1 MTMSMAKVIVKEKR
15 DVIQAQLFRCSARG
29 QKDLLITP
37 GNYGEGVLADKLNLN
52 LENMVKC
59 GGFIG
64 ETIDMAAESGINSLL
79 LAGHL
84 GKMIQIASG
93 LQDEYERQKDDGMEV
108 LADCVLL
115 AGGDAGVS
123 QRILYCNTMDEAIEA
138 LWMTAFLQ
146 PAMVQ
151 LMHRVD
157 CMLKG
162 YAESRIQIEALVF
175 SNRYGM
181 LGKTPGAEQLI
192 MLHRKLL

>member
-1 MTMSMAKVIVKEKR
+1 MAKENHNEKLAA
-15 DVIQAQLFRCSARG
+15 IQAQLSRYSKRG
-29 QKDLLITP
+29 KKDLLITP

-64 ETIDMAAESGINSLL
+64 KTIDMAAELGINSLL

-84 GKMIQIASG
+84 GRMIQIVNG
-93 LQDEYERQKDDGMEV
+93 IQDADERQSDDNMEV

-123 QRILYCNTMDEAIEA
+123 QRLLYCNTMDEAVEA

-146 PAMVQ
+146 PAVAQ
-151 LMHRVD
+151 LMRRAGRVLAD
-157 CMLKG
+157 HAG
-162 YAESRIQIEALVF
+162 ARIQVEALVF

-181 LGKTPGAEQLI
+181 LGKTPGAEELI

>member
-1 MTMSMAKVIVKEKR
+1 MAKENHNEKLAA
-15 DVIQAQLFRCSARG
+15 IQAQLSRYSKRG
-29 QKDLLITP
+29 KKDLLITP

-64 ETIDMAAESGINSLL
+64 KTIDMAAELGINSLL

-84 GKMIQIASG
+84 GRMIQIVNG
-93 LQDEYERQKDDGMEV
+93 IQDADERQSDDNMEV

-115 AGGDAGVS
+115 AGGDVGVS
-123 QRILYCNTMDEAIEA
+123 QRLLYCNTMDEAVEA

-146 PAMVQ
+146 PAVAQ
-151 LMHRVD
+151 LMRRAGRVLAD
-157 CMLKG
+157 HAG
-162 YAESRIQIEALVF
+162 ARIQVEALVF

-181 LGKTPGAEQLI
+181 LGKTPGAEELI

>member
-1 MTMSMAKVIVKEKR
+1 MDMAKENHNEKLAA
-15 DVIQAQLFRCSARG
+15 IQAQLSRYSKRG
-29 QKDLLITP
+29 KKDLLITP

-64 ETIDMAAESGINSLL
+64 KTIDMAAELGINSLL

-84 GKMIQIASG
+84 GRMIQIING
-93 LQDEYERQKDDGMEV
+93 IQDADERQSDDNMEV

-115 AGGDAGVS
+115 AGGDVGVS
-123 QRILYCNTMDEAIEA
+123 QRLLYCNTMDEAVEA

-146 PAMVQ
+146 PAVAQ
-151 LMHRVD
+151 LMRRAGRVLAD
-157 CMLKG
+157 HAG
-162 YAESRIQIEALVF
+162 ARIQVEALVF

-181 LGKTPGAEQLI
+181 LGKTPGAEELI

>member
-1 MTMSMAKVIVKEKR
+1 MDMAKENHNEKLAA
-15 DVIQAQLFRCSARG
+15 IQAQLSRYSERG
-29 QKDLLITP
+29 KKDLLITP

-64 ETIDMAAESGINSLL
+64 KTIDMAAELGINSLL

-84 GKMIQIASG
+84 GRMIQIVNG
-93 LQDEYERQKDDGMEV
+93 IQDVDERQDDDSVEV

-123 QRILYCNTMDEAIEA
+123 QRLLYCNTMDEAVEA

-146 PAMVQ
+146 PAVAQ
-151 LMHRVD
+151 LMRRAGRVLAD
-157 CMLKG
+157 HAG
-162 YAESRIQIEALVF
+162 ARIQVEALAF

-181 LGKTPGAEQLI
+181 LGKTPGAEELI

>member
-1 MTMSMAKVIVKEKR
+1 MAKENHNEKLAA
-15 DVIQAQLFRCSARG
+15 IQAQLSRYSERG
-29 QKDLLITP
+29 KKDLLITP

-64 ETIDMAAESGINSLL
+64 KTIDMAAELGINSLL
-79 LAGHL
+79 LAGRL
-84 GKMIQIASG
+84 GRMIQIVNG
-93 LQDEYERQKDDGMEV
+93 IQDADERQDDDSVEV

-123 QRILYCNTMDEAIEA
+123 QRLLYCNTMDEAVEA

-146 PAMVQ
+146 PAVAQ
-151 LMHRVD
+151 LMRRAGRVLAD
-157 CMLKG
+157 HAG
-162 YAESRIQIEALVF
+162 ARIQVEALAF

-181 LGKTPGAEQLI
+181 LGKTPGAEELI

>member
-1 MTMSMAKVIVKEKR
+1 MAKENHNEKLAA
-15 DVIQAQLFRCSARG
+15 IQAQLSRYSERG
-29 QKDLLITP
+29 KKDLLITP

-64 ETIDMAAESGINSLL
+64 RTIDMAAELGINSLL

-84 GKMIQIASG
+84 GRMIQIVNG
-93 LQDEYERQKDDGMEV
+93 IQDADERQDDDNVEV

-123 QRILYCNTMDEAIEA
+123 QRLLYCNTMDEAVEA

-146 PAMVQ
+146 PAVAQ
-151 LMHRVD
+151 LMRRAGRVLAD
-157 CMLKG
+157 HAG
-162 YAESRIQIEALVF
+162 ARIQVEALAF

-181 LGKTPGAEQLI
+181 LGKTPGAEELI

>member
-1 MTMSMAKVIVKEKR
+1 MAKENHNEKLAA
-15 DVIQAQLFRCSARG
+15 IQAQLSRYSKRG
-29 QKDLLITP
+29 KKDLLITP
-37 GNYGEGVLADKLNLN
+37 ENYGEGVLADKLNLN

-64 ETIDMAAESGINSLL
+64 KTIDMAAELGINSLL

-84 GKMIQIASG
+84 GRMIQIVNG
-93 LQDEYERQKDDGMEV
+93 IQDADERQSDDNMEV

-123 QRILYCNTMDEAIEA
+123 QRLLYCNTMDEAVEA

-146 PAMVQ
+146 PAVAQ
-151 LMHRVD
+151 LMRRAGRVLAD
-157 CMLKG
+157 HAG
-162 YAESRIQIEALVF
+162 ARIQVEALVF

-181 LGKTPGAEQLI
+181 LGKTPGAEELI

>member
-1 MTMSMAKVIVKEKR
+1 MDMAKENHNEKLAA
-15 DVIQAQLFRCSARG
+15 IQAQLSRSSERG
-29 QKDLLITP
+29 KKDLLITP

-64 ETIDMAAESGINSLL
+64 RTIDMAAELGINSLL

-84 GKMIQIASG
+84 GRMIQIVNG
-93 LQDEYERQKDDGMEV
+93 IQDADERQDDDSVEV

-123 QRILYCNTMDEAIEA
+123 QRLLYCNTMDEAVEA

-146 PAMVQ
+146 PAVAQ
-151 LMHRVD
+151 LMRRAGRVLAD
-157 CMLKG
+157 HAG
-162 YAESRIQIEALVF
+162 ARIQVEALAF

-181 LGKTPGAEQLI
+181 LGKTPGAEELI

>member
-1 MTMSMAKVIVKEKR
+1 MDMAKENHNEKLAA
-15 DVIQAQLFRCSARG
+15 IQAQLTRYSKRG
-29 QKDLLITP
+29 KKDLLITP

-64 ETIDMAAESGINSLL
+64 KTIDMAAELGINSLL

-84 GKMIQIASG
+84 GRMTQIVNGIQDTDKCQS
-93 LQDEYERQKDDGMEV
+93 DDDMEV

-123 QRILYCNTMDEAIEA
+123 QRLLYCNTMDEAVEA

-146 PAMVQ
+146 PAVAQ
-151 LMHRVD
+151 LMRRAGRVLVD
-157 CMLKG
+157 HAG
-162 YAESRIQIEALVF
+162 ARIRVEALVF

-181 LGKTPGAEQLI
+181 LGKTPGAEELI

>member
-1 MTMSMAKVIVKEKR
+1 MDMAKENHNEKLAA
-15 DVIQAQLFRCSARG
+15 IQAQLTRYSKRG
-29 QKDLLITP
+29 KKDLLITP

-64 ETIDMAAESGINSLL
+64 KTIDMAAELGINSLL

-84 GKMIQIASG
+84 GRMTQIVNGIQDTDKCQS
-93 LQDEYERQKDDGMEV
+93 DDDMEV

-123 QRILYCNTMDEAIEA
+123 QRLLYCNTMDEAVEA

-146 PAMVQ
+146 PAVAQ
-151 LMHRVD
+151 LMRRAGRVLAD
-157 CMLKG
+157 HAG
-162 YAESRIQIEALVF
+162 ARIQVEALVF

-181 LGKTPGAEQLI
+181 LGKTPGAEELI

>member
-1 MTMSMAKVIVKEKR
+1 MDMAKENHNEKLAA
-15 DVIQAQLFRCSARG
+15 IQAQLSRYSKRG
-29 QKDLLITP
+29 KKDLLITP

-64 ETIDMAAESGINSLL
+64 KTIDMAAELGINSLL

-84 GKMIQIASG
+84 GRMIQIVNG
-93 LQDEYERQKDDGMEV
+93 IQDADERQSDDNMEV

-123 QRILYCNTMDEAIEA
+123 QRLLYCNTMDEAVEA

-146 PAMVQ
+146 PAVAQ
-151 LMHRVD
+151 LMRRAGRVLAD
-157 CMLKG
+157 HAG
-162 YAESRIQIEALVF
+162 ARIQVEALVF

-181 LGKTPGAEQLI
+181 LGKTPGAEELI

>member
-1 MTMSMAKVIVKEKR
+1 MSMAKVILKEKR
-15 DVIQAQLFRCSARG
+15 DVIQAQLLRCSTRG

-59 GGFIG
+59 GSFIS
-64 ETIDMAAESGINSLL
+64 ETIDMAAECGINSLL

-84 GKMIQIASG
+84 GKMLQIAG
-93 LQDEYERQKDDGMEV
+93 GIQNEYKRQNDDEMEV

-123 QRILYCNTMDEAIEA
+123 QRVLYCNTMDEAIEA

-146 PAMVQ
+146 PAMRQ

-157 CMLKG
+157 RVLKG
-162 YAESRIQIEALVF
+162 YAESRIRIEALVF

-181 LGKTPGAEQLI
+181 LGKTPGAEELI

>member
-1 MTMSMAKVIVKEKR
+1 MDMAKENHNEKLAA
-15 DVIQAQLFRCSARG
+15 IQAQLSRYSERG
-29 QKDLLITP
+29 KKDLLITP

-64 ETIDMAAESGINSLL
+64 RTIDMAAELGINSLL

-84 GKMIQIASG
+84 GRMIQIVNG
-93 LQDEYERQKDDGMEV
+93 IQNVDERQSDDNVEV

-123 QRILYCNTMDEAIEA
+123 QRLLYCNTMDEAVEA

-146 PAMVQ
+146 PAVAQ
-151 LMHRVD
+151 LMRRAGRVLAD
-157 CMLKG
+157 HAG
-162 YAESRIQIEALVF
+162 ARIQVEALAF

-181 LGKTPGAEQLI
+181 LGKTPGAEELI

>member
-1 MTMSMAKVIVKEKR
+1 MAKENHNEKLAA
-15 DVIQAQLFRCSARG
+15 IQAQLTRYSKRG
-29 QKDLLITP
+29 KKDLLITP

-64 ETIDMAAESGINSLL
+64 KTIDMAAELGINSLL

-84 GKMIQIASG
+84 GRMTQIVNGIQDTDKCQS
-93 LQDEYERQKDDGMEV
+93 DDDMEV

-123 QRILYCNTMDEAIEA
+123 QRLLYCNTMDEAVEA

-146 PAMVQ
+146 PAVAQ
-151 LMHRVD
+151 LMRRAGRVLVD
-157 CMLKG
+157 HAG
-162 YAESRIQIEALVF
+162 ARIRVEALVF

-181 LGKTPGAEQLI
+181 LGKTPGAEELI

>member
-1 MTMSMAKVIVKEKR
+1 MTMDMAKENHNEKLAA
-15 DVIQAQLFRCSARG
+15 IQAQLSRYSERG
-29 QKDLLITP
+29 KKDLLITP

-64 ETIDMAAESGINSLL
+64 RTIDMAAELGINSLL

-84 GKMIQIASG
+84 GRMIQIVNG
-93 LQDEYERQKDDGMEV
+93 IQNVDERQSDDNVEV

-123 QRILYCNTMDEAIEA
+123 QRLLYCNTMDEAVEA

-146 PAMVQ
+146 PAVAQ
-151 LMHRVD
+151 LMRRAGRVLAD
-157 CMLKG
+157 HAG
-162 YAESRIQIEALVF
+162 ARIQVEALAF

-181 LGKTPGAEQLI
+181 LGKTPGAEELI

>member
-1 MTMSMAKVIVKEKR
+1 MDMAKENHNEKLAA
-15 DVIQAQLFRCSARG
+15 IQAQLSRYSKRG
-29 QKDLLITP
+29 KKDLLITP

-64 ETIDMAAESGINSLL
+64 KTIDMAAELGINSLL

-84 GKMIQIASG
+84 GRMIQIVNG
-93 LQDEYERQKDDGMEV
+93 IQDADERQSDDNMEV

-115 AGGDAGVS
+115 AGGDVGVS
-123 QRILYCNTMDEAIEA
+123 QRLLYCNTMDEAVEA

-146 PAMVQ
+146 PAVAQ
-151 LMHRVD
+151 LMRRAGRVLAD
-157 CMLKG
+157 HAG
-162 YAESRIQIEALVF
+162 ARIQVEALVF

-181 LGKTPGAEQLI
+181 LGKTPGAEELI

>member
-1 MTMSMAKVIVKEKR
+1 MDMAKENHNEKLAA
-15 DVIQAQLFRCSARG
+15 IQAQLSRYSERG
-29 QKDLLITP
+29 KKDLLITP

-64 ETIDMAAESGINSLL
+64 KTIDMAAELGINSLL

-84 GKMIQIASG
+84 GRMIQIVNG
-93 LQDEYERQKDDGMEV
+93 IQDADERQDDDSVEV

-123 QRILYCNTMDEAIEA
+123 QRLLYCNTMDEAVEA

-146 PAMVQ
+146 PAVAQ
-151 LMHRVD
+151 LMRRAGRVLAD
-157 CMLKG
+157 HAG
-162 YAESRIQIEALVF
+162 ARIQVEALAF

-181 LGKTPGAEQLI
+181 LGKTPGAEELI

>member
-1 MTMSMAKVIVKEKR
+1 MSKVIQKEKLAA
-15 DVIQAQLFRCSARG
+15 IQAQLSRCIAQGR
-29 QKDLLITP
+29 KDLLITP

-59 GGFIG
+59 GDFIS
-64 ETIDMAAESGINSLL
+64 ETIDMAAELGINSLL

-84 GKMIQIASG
+84 GKMIQ
-93 LQDEYERQKDDGMEV
+93 LVNDMQDIYERSNDECMEM

-115 AGGDAGVS
+115 AGGDVGVS
-123 QRILYCNTMDEAIEA
+123 QRVLYCNTMDEAVEA

-146 PAMVQ
+146 PAMAQ
-151 LMHRVD
+151 LMRRVGCVLTD
-157 CMLKG
+157 
-162 YAESRIQIEALVF
+162 YAGSRIQVEALVF

-181 LGKTPGAEQLI
+181 LGKTPGAEELI

>member
-1 MTMSMAKVIVKEKR
+1 MAKENHNEKLAA
-15 DVIQAQLFRCSARG
+15 IQAQLSRYSKRG
-29 QKDLLITP
+29 KKDLLITP

-64 ETIDMAAESGINSLL
+64 KTIDMAAELGINSLL

-84 GKMIQIASG
+84 GRMIQIVNG
-93 LQDEYERQKDDGMEV
+93 IQDVDERQDDDSVEV

-123 QRILYCNTMDEAIEA
+123 QRLLYCNTMDEAVEA

-146 PAMVQ
+146 PAVAQ
-151 LMHRVD
+151 LMRRAGRVLAD
-157 CMLKG
+157 HAG
-162 YAESRIQIEALVF
+162 ARIQVEALAF

-181 LGKTPGAEQLI
+181 LGKTPGAEELI

>member
-1 MTMSMAKVIVKEKR
+1 MDMAKENHNEKLAA
-15 DVIQAQLFRCSARG
+15 IQAQLLRYSKRG
-29 QKDLLITP
+29 KKDLLITP

-64 ETIDMAAESGINSLL
+64 KTIDMAAELGINSLL

-84 GKMIQIASG
+84 GRMIQIVNG
-93 LQDEYERQKDDGMEV
+93 IQDADERQSDDSMEV

-123 QRILYCNTMDEAIEA
+123 QRLLYCNTMDEAVEA

-146 PAMVQ
+146 PAVAQ
-151 LMHRVD
+151 LMRRAGRVLAD
-157 CMLKG
+157 HAG
-162 YAESRIQIEALVF
+162 ARIQVEALVF

-181 LGKTPGAEQLI
+181 LGKTPGAEELI

>member
-1 MTMSMAKVIVKEKR
+1 MAKENHNEKLAA
-15 DVIQAQLFRCSARG
+15 IQAQLSRYSERG
-29 QKDLLITP
+29 KKDLLITP

-64 ETIDMAAESGINSLL
+64 RTIDMAAELGINSLL

-84 GKMIQIASG
+84 GRMIQIVNG
-93 LQDEYERQKDDGMEV
+93 IQDADERQDDDSVEV

-123 QRILYCNTMDEAIEA
+123 QRLLYCNTMDEAVEA

-146 PAMVQ
+146 PAVAQ
-151 LMHRVD
+151 LMRRAGRVLAD
-157 CMLKG
+157 HAG
-162 YAESRIQIEALVF
+162 ARIQVEALAF

-181 LGKTPGAEQLI
+181 LGKTPGAEELI

>member
-1 MTMSMAKVIVKEKR
+1 MAKENHNEKLAA
-15 DVIQAQLFRCSARG
+15 IQAQLSRSSERG
-29 QKDLLITP
+29 KKDLLITP

-64 ETIDMAAESGINSLL
+64 RTIDMAAELGINSLL

-84 GKMIQIASG
+84 GRMIQIVNG
-93 LQDEYERQKDDGMEV
+93 IQDADERQDDDSVEV

-123 QRILYCNTMDEAIEA
+123 QRLLYCNTMDEAVEA

-146 PAMVQ
+146 PAVAQ
-151 LMHRVD
+151 LMRRAGRVLAD
-157 CMLKG
+157 HAG
-162 YAESRIQIEALVF
+162 ARIQVEALAF

-181 LGKTPGAEQLI
+181 LGKTPGAEELI